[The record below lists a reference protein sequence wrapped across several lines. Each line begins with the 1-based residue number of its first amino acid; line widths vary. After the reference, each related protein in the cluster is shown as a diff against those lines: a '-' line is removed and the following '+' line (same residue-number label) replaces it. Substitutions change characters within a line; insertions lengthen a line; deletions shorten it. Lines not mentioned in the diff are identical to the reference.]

1 MEDTLLVVI
10 DRAPYGDWQGREALD
25 MAFSLA
31 AFDQPV
37 ALLFRGEGVN
47 WLRTGQDGGALG
59 QKTVSRNLGA
69 ATMFGVAELYAEA
82 PALARFALS
91 ETDPEA
97 VAVSLDSIFYRQ
109 FRQVVQL

>member
-1 MEDTLLVVI
+1 M
-10 DRAPYGDWQGREALD
+10 
-25 MAFSLA
+25 
-31 AFDQPV
+31 
-37 ALLFRGEGVN
+37 
-47 WLRTGQDGGALG
+47 
-59 QKTVSRNLGA
+59 SRNLGA